1 MSITLLVDLDDTLL
15 INDTNKFLPAYLNAF
30 CGFVAEAIEP
40 DVFMPAILH
49 GTEMMINNLRP
60 DHTLQ
65 QVWDADFFAVVD
77 IDPQEFYR
85 IARSFYEDEFPKL
98 RHLTGFQPEAREFI
112 EHALQRGYRL
122 AITTNPL
129 FPITAIN
136 QRIEWAGLLDLL
148 DSFELVTSFED
159 FHFSKPNPAF
169 YAEVLG
175 HLGWPDEAVLVVG
188 DDPVRDIRAGAMMG
202 LATYWIAH
210 AGQGRVKGSVLADG
224 IGGIHAVL
232 PWLDEQDPGQ
242 LIPDYQIATAM
253 AATLRSTP
261 AVIDGLMNSSKG
273 VSWTN
278 RPAEDE
284 WCPTE
289 IVCHLRDV
297 DREVN
302 LPRVKHV
309 LEQANPFLSAEDT
322 DPWAEERDYI
332 CQDFALALLEF
343 TELRL
348 ALLDILS
355 DLSEGDWQRP
365 ARHSI
370 FGRTNLGELVSIIT
384 GHDRLHI
391 KQLTTSLDLSLE

>member
-15 INDTNKFLPAYLNAF
+15 INNTNRFLPAYLNAF

-49 GTEMMINNLRP
+49 GTEMMIKNLRP
-60 DHTLQ
+60 DRTLQ
-65 QVWDADFFAVVD
+65 QVWDADFFAAVD
-77 IDPQEFYR
+77 IDPQEFYG
-85 IARSFYEDEFPKL
+85 IASTFYEDEFPKL
-98 RHLTGFQPEAREFI
+98 RHLTGYQPEAREFI
-112 EHALQRGYRL
+112 ESALERGYRM
-122 AITTNPL
+122 AVTTNPL

-136 QRIEWAGLLDLL
+136 QRIGWAGLSDLV

-188 DDPVRDIRAGAMMG
+188 DDLERDIHAGAMMG

-210 AGQGRVKGSVLADG
+210 ASQGRVKKSVLADG
-224 IGGIHAVL
+224 TGGINAVL
-232 PWLDEQDPGQ
+232 PWLDGMDPDQ
-242 LIPDYQIATAM
+242 LIPDYEIATAM
-253 AATLRSTP
+253 SATLRSTP
-261 AVIDGLMNSSKG
+261 AVIDSLMNSRKG
-273 VSWTN
+273 ISWTS

-297 DREVN
+297 DRDVN

-309 LEQANPFLSAEDT
+309 LKETNPFLSAEDT
-322 DPWAEERDYI
+322 DRWAEERDYI
-332 CQDFALALLEF
+332 CQDSSQALQEF
-343 TELRL
+343 IELRL

-391 KQLTTSLDLSLE
+391 KQLTTSLDPSP